1 MVWCFLQNPTWTQQ
15 SFLEG
20 LNFHWFPRGYVRI
33 PTPKYLNYKMFWT
46 NMPCEVGLGVFQSA
60 LMKNMLLNTLH
71 GIHKSTCQLY
81 RSISVFMSYRVLWC
95 TLIQMNPCQQFE
107 ILDNEVDQRKSDPM
121 KFKIVYPRM
130 QWSSRMLKQ
139 CISSYKHTFFTSI
152 NLLLPCSPA
161 KLTLCAC

>member
-20 LNFHWFPRGYVRI
+20 LNFHWFPRGHVRI

-95 TLIQMNPCQQFE
+95 TLTLYRWTHVSNLKSLTMKLTRENQTLWNSRLSIPGC
-107 ILDNEVDQRKSDPM
+107 SDPQECLNNA
-121 KFKIVYPRM
+121 Y
-130 QWSSRMLKQ
+130 QA
-139 CISSYKHTFFTSI
+139 ISIHF
-152 NLLLPCSPA
+152 SPP
-161 KLTLCAC
+161 